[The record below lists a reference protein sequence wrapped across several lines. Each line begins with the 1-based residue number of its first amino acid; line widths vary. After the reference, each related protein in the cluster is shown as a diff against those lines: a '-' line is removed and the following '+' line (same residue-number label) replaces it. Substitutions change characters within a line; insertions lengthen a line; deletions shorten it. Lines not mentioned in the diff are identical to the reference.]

1 MVRILKTNYFN
12 YFSIFCIWTQVKNKI
27 NVVASWVNAQN
38 DSKRPKLSFW
48 VKIRN
53 LKGQIKQEA
62 DWRAIDSHKKRT
74 NEFVLFAFLLFT
86 AKKKQSCSFNFWENL
101 RHAQTAF
108 GFIWP
113 LDWPSFYF
121 CKCTSSF
128 SIFRQTSP
136 KVFLASKCDVGI
148 WIFSKSWEFMGNSLR
163 ILWEFLC
170 RILWRIIL

>member
-86 AKKKQSCSFNFWENL
+86 AKKNKVV
-101 RHAQTAF
+101 H
-108 GFIWP
+108 
-113 LDWPSFYF
+113 
-121 CKCTSSF
+121 
-128 SIFRQTSP
+128 SIFGRIYGTP
-136 KVFLASKCDVGI
+136 KLLLVLSDLYMLFLQI
-148 WIFSKSWEFMGNSLR
+148 QLLRTWITQALTKFRLR
-163 ILWEFLC
+163 
-170 RILWRIIL
+170 R